1 MKKIVMLL
9 AMGMFVGTLS
19 YSSYAAVNE
28 VVVENVDGDDKKKKK
43 KKKKKDACCSKDA
56 KTAQTNGVE
65 GKSCSSKAEGEKKS
79 CCSKPAEKK

>member
-43 KKKKKDACCSKDA
+43 KKKDACCSKDA

-79 CCSKPAEKK
+79 CCSKPEKK

>member
-19 YSSYAAVNE
+19 YSSYAAVNG
-28 VVVENVDGDDKKKKK
+28 VVVENVDGDDKKK

>member
-9 AMGMFVGTLS
+9 AMGLFVGTLS
-19 YSSYAAVNE
+19 YSSYASVNG
-28 VVVENVDGDDKKKKK
+28 VVVENNHEDDKKKK

-56 KTAQTNGVE
+56 KTAEAQGTE
-65 GKSCSSKAEGEKKS
+65 GKTCGTKAEGEKKA